1 MTISTDPRAE
11 ALDRLPVR
19 EAVPELLR
27 ALDDRGVAVLCAP
40 PGTGKTTLVP
50 LVLAGL
56 VGGGPVRRVLVAEP
70 RRIAA
75 RAAARR
81 MAWLLGERPGG
92 KVGFTVR
99 GERQAGRGTV
109 VEVVTT
115 GVLLQRLQRDQELA
129 GVDVVVLDE
138 CHERHLDADTAAAF
152 LLDVRAAL
160 RPDLWLIATSATT
173 DAEGWARLL
182 GDGGTDGSGSECG
195 DGRPGKPAPVVSAPG
210 VSHPVEVVWAPPE
223 RPVRPPHGMRVDPA
237 LLDHVAAV
245 VRRALRER
253 EGDVLCFLPGVGEIA
268 RVAGKLGGLDGT
280 EVLQVHGRAPAA
292 VQEAVLSGADG
303 GRRRVVLAT
312 SVAESSL
319 TVPGVRIVVDCGL
332 AREPRMD
339 HARGLSALTTVRASR
354 AAARQRAGRA
364 GREAPGVVY
373 RCWPEAEDARL
384 PRFPSPEI
392 AGADLT
398 AFALQTACW
407 GDPDASGLA
416 LLDPPPAGA
425 MTAARET
432 LTAIGAVDTAGRAT
446 ERGTRMARLGLHPR
460 LARALVDG
468 AKEVGARRAAEVV
481 ALLSE
486 EPPREYGDDLT
497 AAWRTARH
505 GGDPYA
511 TRWRQEARRLERALT
526 PEASARPDSARGG
539 DGPGRGEDG
548 SARGGGGPG
557 RGGDLR
563 GGDGPG
569 RGGDGLGRGGDLR
582 GGDGPARGEDCLGR
596 GENGPARGG
605 GGPGRSGDLRGGDGP
620 ARRGDGPR
628 RGEDGPA
635 RGGDGPGRGGD
646 DPAHSGGGP
655 ARRGDGPG
663 RGSDL
668 RGDGPAHG
676 SGGPSRGGDGPGR
689 GGDPRGGGGPARRGD
704 GPRGGDNLPTRGSD
718 LRGGDGPARGGD
730 GPHDGDN
737 GPARGGGPHGGDS
750 LPARGSGGP
759 HGDDAVAGLMAALAF
774 PERVARRRGERAYL
788 MAAGTGAE
796 LADGSRLGGAPWLAV
811 AVADR
816 PVAAASARVRLAA
829 VTDEGTARAAAAALA
844 SEGEEVRWADGD
856 VLAHQVARLGA
867 IELVSRPLT
876 DPDPE
881 QVRRA
886 LLEGLR
892 REGTGLLRW
901 SAQATAVRQRM
912 AFLHRELGGAWPD
925 VSDAALLDR
934 ADEWLGSELARA
946 RGRADLG
953 RVDAGQALARLL
965 PWATGEAA
973 RFEELAPERIEV
985 PSGSRVRLDYGADRP
1000 VLAVK
1005 LQELFG
1011 WQEAPRIAGGRVPLL
1026 VHLLSPAGRPAAV
1039 TADLASFWKDGYR
1052 SVRAELRGRY
1062 PKHPWPED
1070 PTTAEP
1076 TRRTNTR
1083 RGR

>member
-1 MTISTDPRAE
+1 MTIPTDARAE
-11 ALDRLPVR
+11 ALGRLPVR

-56 VGGGPVRRVLVAEP
+56 VDGGPVRRVLVAEP

-92 KVGFTVR
+92 RVGFTVR
-99 GERQAGRGTV
+99 GERQVGRGTL

-160 RPDLWLIATSATT
+160 RPDLRLIAASATT

-182 GDGGTDGSGSECG
+182 GDGGDDGHVGAG
-195 DGRPGKPAPVVSAPG
+195 GTHGGGGPGEPAPVVSAPG
-210 VSHPVEVVWAPPE
+210 VSHPVEVVWAPPPE

-245 VRRALRER
+245 VRRALGER

-268 RVAGKLGGLDGT
+268 RVAGKLGGLAGA

-292 VQEAVLSGADG
+292 VQEAVLAGADG

-354 AAARQRAGRA
+354 AAAGQRTGRA

-425 MTAARET
+425 MAAARET
-432 LTAIGAVDTAGRAT
+432 LTAIGAVDAAGRAT

-460 LARALVDG
+460 LARALIDG
-468 AKEVGARRAAEVV
+468 AQEVGARRAAEVV

-486 EPPREYGDDLT
+486 EPPREYGDDLA

-505 GGDPYA
+505 GSDPYA
-511 TRWRQEARRLERALT
+511 TRWRQEARRLEHALT
-526 PEASARPDSARGG
+526 TTETPRQGDAQASDGPLRGG
-539 DGPGRGEDG
+539 DRPGRDGDGPAHGSGDRARGSSG
-548 SARGGGGPG
+548 SARGGVGPRDG
-557 RGGDLR
+557 NSGPIH
-563 GGDGPG
+563 GGDGPHD
-569 RGGDGLGRGGDLR
+569 GD
-582 GGDGPARGEDCLGR
+582 
-596 GENGPARGG
+596 
-605 GGPGRSGDLRGGDGP
+605 
-620 ARRGDGPR
+620 
-628 RGEDGPA
+628 
-635 RGGDGPGRGGD
+635 
-646 DPAHSGGGP
+646 GGP
-655 ARRGDGPG
+655 ARRGDG
-663 RGSDL
+663 L
-668 RGDGPAHG
+668 R
-676 SGGPSRGGDGPGR
+676 R
-689 GGDPRGGGGPARRGD
+689 
-704 GPRGGDNLPTRGSD
+704 
-718 LRGGDGPARGGD
+718 
-730 GPHDGDN
+730 
-737 GPARGGGPHGGDS
+737 
-750 LPARGSGGP
+750 
-759 HGDDAVAGLMAALAF
+759 DDAVAGLLAALAF

-796 LADGSRLGGAPWLAV
+796 LGGGSRLGGAPWLAV

-816 PVAAASARVRLAA
+816 PVASASARVRLAA
-829 VTDEGTARAAAAALA
+829 VTDEDTARAAAAALA
-844 SEGEEVRWADGD
+844 SEGAEVRWADGD
-856 VLAHQVARLGA
+856 VLARRVARLGA
-867 IELVSRPLT
+867 IELVSRPLA

-881 QVRRA
+881 RVRQA
-886 LLEGLR
+886 LLDGLR

-925 VSDAALLDR
+925 VSDEALLDR
-934 ADEWLGSELARA
+934 ADDWLGTELARA
-946 RGRADLG
+946 RGRAELG
-953 RVDAGQALARLL
+953 RVDAGQALARLM

-985 PSGSRVRLDYGADRP
+985 PSGSRVRVDYGADRP

-1011 WQEAPRIAGGRVPLL
+1011 WPEAPRIAGGRVPLL
-1026 VHLLSPAGRPAAV
+1026 IHLLSPAGRPAAV

-1083 RGR
+1083 R